1 MKRRIALQI
10 TQEAA
15 FSFGSQVQLSF
26 QYLDTYSHCS
36 SKDMAR
42 EVQSASLPSIIY
54 FVAAAKRWCEQRN
67 LVFFLNSWHN
77 QRCATV
83 KRISFFNEVQRIST
97 MEELHRIHANYS
109 CILVSEQ
116 YTVKYMT

>member
-1 MKRRIALQI
+1 LKRRIALQI

-42 EVQSASLPSIIY
+42 EVRIKEMVRAAQSGFLPKLM
-54 FVAAAKRWCEQRN
+54 A
-67 LVFFLNSWHN
+67 
-77 QRCATV
+77 
-83 KRISFFNEVQRIST
+83 
-97 MEELHRIHANYS
+97 
-109 CILVSEQ
+109 
-116 YTVKYMT
+116 